1 MRRQD
6 GWVEG
11 SAGITPP
18 SEIEILNLAETA
30 EPTPFVDN
38 NPFGGQRGIGSGKG
52 RPSVRGS
59 PNAHLLAF
67 VRNPGMAEAQRV
79 GSAAAFAAA
88 RRLRKEEG
96 RPIVGAWGPAE
107 TVVAIR
113 EVLPEYQT
121 WEGPQTEGEGLSPR
135 PPLNTRKGGRGMGKQ
150 LGTTKDGKPR
160 FAVPMQTKGGA
171 DLAHFVKFSV
181 PALTKEGLGPHDG
194 ESPELF
200 FERVDVGG
208 DGLVTRTDM
217 KRYRAAAL
225 AQRRNEV

>member
-1 MRRQD
+1 MRLRFSRRQD

-30 EPTPFVDN
+30 EPKTFVDN

-96 RPIVGAWGPAE
+96 RRLLLFVS
-107 TVVAIR
+107 T
-113 EVLPEYQT
+113 L
-121 WEGPQTEGEGLSPR
+121 
-135 PPLNTRKGGRGMGKQ
+135 LN
-150 LGTTKDGKPR
+150 
-160 FAVPMQTKGGA
+160 
-171 DLAHFVKFSV
+171 
-181 PALTKEGLGPHDG
+181 
-194 ESPELF
+194 
-200 FERVDVGG
+200 
-208 DGLVTRTDM
+208 
-217 KRYRAAAL
+217 
-225 AQRRNEV
+225 